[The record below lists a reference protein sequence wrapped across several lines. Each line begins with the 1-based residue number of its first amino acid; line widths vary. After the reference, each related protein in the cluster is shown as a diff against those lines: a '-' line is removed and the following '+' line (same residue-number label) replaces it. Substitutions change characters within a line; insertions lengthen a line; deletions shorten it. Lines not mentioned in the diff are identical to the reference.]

1 MTAGGGK
8 QSPPKK
14 VITDVINSEDE
25 FVSNNGEVVEV
36 K

>member
-1 MTAGGGK
+1 MK

-25 FVSNNGEVVEV
+25 FVSNNGELEV